1 MTAQYLTI
9 KEVAELLRVSD
20 QTVRNY
26 IKNGSLLAIKFGSSH
41 RAPVRI
47 HVDALNNFIG
57 VSIAES
63 GNVYKDDSTDD
74 KAGEEE

>member
-47 HVDALNNFIG
+47 HVEALNNFIG

-74 KAGEEE
+74 KVGEEE

>member
-1 MTAQYLTI
+1 MVAQYLTI

-26 IKNGSLLAIKFGSSH
+26 IKNGNLMAIKFGSSH

-47 HVDALNNFIG
+47 HVEALNDFIG

-63 GNVYKDDSTDD
+63 GKVYKDDSTDD

>member
-1 MTAQYLTI
+1 MQQYMTI

-26 IKNGSLLAIKFGSSH
+26 IKNKSLKSVKFGSSH

-47 HVDALNNFIG
+47 HIDDLNEFIG
-57 VSIAES
+57 VSIAETD
-63 GNVYKDDSTDD
+63 NVYKDDSTDSSV
-74 KAGEEE
+74 GEEE

>member
-1 MTAQYLTI
+1 MTVEYLTI

-26 IKNGSLLAIKFGSSH
+26 IKNGSLVAIKFGRSH

-47 HVDALNNFIG
+47 HITALDDFIG

-63 GNVYKDDSTDD
+63 CKVYKDDSTDD
-74 KAGEEE
+74 EVGEEE

>member
-1 MTAQYLTI
+1 MAAEYLTI

-26 IKNGSLLAIKFGSSH
+26 IKNGSLIAIKFGRSH

-47 HVDALNNFIG
+47 HIDALNEFIG

-63 GNVYKDDSTDD
+63 GKDDSNDD
-74 KAGEEE
+74 VVGEEE

>member
-47 HVDALNNFIG
+47 HVDALNDFIG

-63 GNVYKDDSTDD
+63 GNVYKDDSTDC
-74 KAGEEE
+74 KRAKLS

>member
-1 MTAQYLTI
+1 MSAEYLTI

-26 IKNGSLLAIKFGSSH
+26 IKNGSLVAIKFGRSH

-47 HVDALNNFIG
+47 HTDALNDFIG

-63 GNVYKDDSTDD
+63 GNVYKDDSKDD
-74 KAGEEE
+74 VAGEEE